1 MNTETQKGIVS
12 RDPRVILGA
21 YRSFGQLEEAIRMDF
36 EEEVL
41 KCLKCL
47 EGPEKKILDDEMQFH
62 QIKLHRLKS
71 LVKESA
77 RMKMNYMKAIERYCD
92 ISHRIRDLRCNIL

>member
-1 MNTETQKGIVS
+1 MNTEMQKGIVS

-21 YRSFGQLEEAIRMDF
+21 YRSFGQLEEAITMDF

-47 EGPEKKILDDEMQFH
+47 ESPAEKDLEVEVEFFK
-62 QIKLHRLKS
+62 IKLHQLRC

-77 RMKMNYMKAIERYCD
+77 KMKMDYMKAMERYCD
-92 ISHRIRDLRCNIL
+92 ISYRIRNLRCNIF